1 MTENN
6 SVTIKPK
13 SMNITTTKP
22 AEKPRVET
30 ITARH
35 VFTAEERD
43 ELARNLARSTQDA
56 IAMEAEKKQVAADYK
71 AKQESI
77 EAKTTELAIQISNGY
92 VMRPTDCFVKL
103 DPKAGRKQY
112 LKRVVNKDEKTGI
125 AVVTAGEVVKEE
137 AMEPMDFERGLPL
150 YETNYLFK
158 TLPDEPVV
166 VCTNPLR
173 IEIAGVV
180 ILVAST
186 QGKWLY
192 TFGDRMRL
200 IGDEYDALSKA
211 LKEAISEDQ
220 WGKEDSKI
228 LDTQGDEIIAAIL
241 KDKDSLLPDAVIT
254 VTLREKK

>member
-1 MTENN
+1 
-6 SVTIKPK
+6 
-13 SMNITTTKP
+13 MNITTTKP

-137 AMEPMDFERGLPL
+137 SMEPMDFERGLPL

-173 IEIAGVV
+173 IVISDVAMLFAGS
-180 ILVAST
+180 A
-186 QGKWLY
+186 QGKWHY
-192 TFGDRMRL
+192 TFGDEMRL
-200 IGDEYDALSKA
+200 IGDVYDSLSKA

-228 LDTQGDEIIAAIL
+228 LDTQGDEIIAAII
-241 KDKDSLLPDAVIT
+241 KDKDSLLPDAIIT